1 MTTVGFEF
9 HDHDSCVADAMAR
22 AERRCADEKLRLTP
36 LRRRVLEILLSEHRA
51 MGAYDI
57 LEKLRREGLGRE
69 PPIAYRALNFLVS
82 HGFAHK
88 VERLNAFAACT
99 MSGAAHEPAF
109 LICRAC
115 GSVAE
120 TEAKAATAQLGKT
133 AAEAGFSPENAV
145 CEIEGLCPR
154 CHEPAAP

>member
-1 MTTVGFEF
+1 MTTVGFEL
-9 HDHDSCVADAMAR
+9 HDHERCIASAMTR
-22 AERRCADEKLRLTP
+22 AERRCAEENLRLTP

-57 LEKLRREGLGRE
+57 LEKLRTEGIGRQ
-69 PPIAYRALNFLVS
+69 PPIAYRALNFLVA

-99 MSGAAHEPAF
+99 LSGEAHEPTF

-120 TEAKAATAQLGKT
+120 TEAKVAAEQLGKT
-133 AAEAGFSPENAV
+133 AAKAGFSLESAV

-154 CHEPAAP
+154 CSEPAVS

>member
-1 MTTVGFEF
+1 MTTVGFEH
-9 HDHDSCVADAMAR
+9 HDHGRCIAEAMTR
-22 AERRCADEKLRLTP
+22 AERRCAAEKLRLTP

-57 LEKLRREGLGRE
+57 LAKLRREGLGRQ
-69 PPIAYRALNFLVS
+69 PPIAYRALNFLVA

-88 VERLNAFAACT
+88 VERLNAFAAC
-99 MSGAAHEPAF
+99 MLSGAEHEPAF
-109 LICRAC
+109 LICRVC
-115 GSVAE
+115 RSVAE

-133 AAEAGFSPENAV
+133 AAEAGFSPESAV

-154 CHEPAAP
+154 CTEADVS

>member
-1 MTTVGFEF
+1 MTTIGFEF
-9 HDHDSCVADAMAR
+9 HDHERCIAAAMET
-22 AERRCADEKLRLTP
+22 AERRCAEENLRLTP

-57 LEKLRREGLGRE
+57 LEKLRLEGMGRQ
-69 PPIAYRALNFLVS
+69 PPIAYRALNFLVD

-99 MSGAAHEPAF
+99 LSDAAHEPTF

-120 TEAKAATAQLGKT
+120 TETKALTAQLGKT
-133 AAEAGFSPENAV
+133 AAKAGFSAESAV

-154 CHEPAAP
+154 CTEPAVP